1 MNRKTRFTII
11 ALSVA
16 VPLLIAYLLFRP
28 GKPDVIDAWF
38 YYLPHVNGI
47 INTFTSGVLVFGYIM
62 IRNGYKEWHKAAMI
76 TSFFL
81 GILFLISYITY
92 HSMAPS
98 QRYGDMNHNGILE
111 PDELLAVQFFRIVYL
126 ILLLVHIFLAVVA
139 VPLILAAFYYALTG
153 KFDKHRKI
161 AKYAFPVWLTVS
173 VTGVVVYL
181 MISPYY

>member
-1 MNRKTRFTII
+1 M
-11 ALSVA
+11 
-16 VPLLIAYLLFRP
+16 PLLIAWLLFRP
-28 GKPDVIDAWF
+28 GKPEAVDAWF
-38 YYLPHVNGI
+38 HYLPHINGI
-47 INTFTSGVLVFGYIM
+47 INSITSGILIFGYIM

-98 QRYGDMNHNGILE
+98 QRYGDINNNGLLE

-126 ILLLVHIFLAVVA
+126 ILLLVHILLAVVA

-161 AKYAFPVWLTVS
+161 VRFAYPAWLTVS
-173 VTGVVVYL
+173 VSGVVVYL